1 MNANISDVSMLELGT
16 LVAESQYL
24 SDFDISWNLVKTK
37 SYTNLILALG
47 ENRVLKSLNFSF
59 NSIVEEGEK
68 IEINADQPWYE
79 QEVEFTDLT

>member
-1 MNANISDVSMLELGT
+1 
-16 LVAESQYL
+16 
-24 SDFDISWNLVKTK
+24 
-37 SYTNLILALG
+37 LILALG